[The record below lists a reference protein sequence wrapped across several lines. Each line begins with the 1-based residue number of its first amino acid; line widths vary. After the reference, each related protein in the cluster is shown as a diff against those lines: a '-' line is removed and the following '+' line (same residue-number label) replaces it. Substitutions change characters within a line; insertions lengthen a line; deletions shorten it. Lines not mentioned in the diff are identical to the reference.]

1 MARVVATTQF
11 SKCLR
16 ELLKK
21 GKEGKDAIEKS
32 RAAMAEA
39 ATDGKIS
46 LKPTQRGETRFP
58 NAEKYELVA
67 RYRLVVQLIDPAEN
81 HRAFLFAGDH
91 DDADKWLER
100 HKDYKWVHRKGD
112 DTLDFVKVTF
122 AGALPSVVPDID
134 AETPESLLTLPLLRD
149 VADAEWAASQAPS
162 TVVEYLKS
170 VSGELWESDP
180 NGIADHVQALAD
192 MDWAIF
198 ALDVLDLAHRREWR
212 ELHRRLEV
220 VAGTSTVVDGVAAA
234 AAMILPANSET
245 FVTWEDVSS
254 LPEDLAWADYILFL
268 HQEQKQL
275 VTREFNGPARI
286 RGVSGSGKTTVM
298 VHRARYLAKKY
309 CQPILLVTLTES
321 ARRLLELLV
330 RYLCGAEQSNIRTAT
345 LNRLATDAIA
355 SLAPRGLSSY
365 LQANDQQLDF
375 AGNQALEAVRRHNGF
390 SQSVLARIP
399 ATTLDEFIMDEVE
412 YIRMR
417 LLQDEYEKYMT
428 LPRHGRGIPL
438 PEAARVI
445 ILDAVN
451 VFDAALQRYGGKD
464 YEGVVQYAVSL
475 LSGSSANARNTFR
488 YRCVLVDEVQDL
500 SQLEMRLLSLIPDN
514 EGKRS
519 SDLPNG
525 MFLVGDGAQ
534 TIYRKGFALKPCGIS
549 ISGRSF
555 ALKKNYRNTREIL
568 QAAYGLIDEYEFADD
583 DEDNVQPPL
592 SPDLSSRHGE
602 KPVIVKCSRYSD
614 QLDFVVSSIT
624 EMLRERDARDEVAG
638 NIEPTELP
646 ICVIGFT
653 RGDRERL
660 SEALRRAKVR
670 TAELWQ
676 DVAWDSGAVKIS
688 TLESAKGH
696 EFHTVFIVGMI
707 EGTMPNARV
716 ERDDWK
722 REASRLYVAMT
733 RARDLLYLSY
743 DVGGRYGPSPFL
755 ALIQN
760 DCTECEWREGELVVV

>member
-1 MARVVATTQF
+1 MPRVVATTQF
-11 SKCLR
+11 AKCLR

-21 GKEGKDAIEKS
+21 GREGKAAIEKS

-46 LKPTQRGETRFP
+46 LRRTNHGETRFP

-67 RYRLVVQLIDPAEN
+67 RYRLVVQLLDPAQK

-91 DDADKWLER
+91 DDADAWLER

-112 DTLDFVKVTF
+112 DTIEFTKISF
-122 AGALPSVVPDID
+122 PGAVPNVVPDID

-149 VADAEWAASQAPS
+149 VSEAEWKASHAPS
-162 TVVEYLKS
+162 TVVDYLKS

-198 ALDVLDLAHRREWR
+198 ALDVLDLAHKREWR
-212 ELHRRLEV
+212 ELHRRFEV
-220 VAGTSTVVDGVAAA
+220 VAGTSTVVEGAQAA
-234 AAMILPANSET
+234 AAMVLPANSET
-245 FVTWEDVSS
+245 FVTWEDVDS
-254 LPEDLAWADYILFL
+254 LPEDLSWADFLLFL
-268 HQEQKQL
+268 HQEQKL
-275 VTREFNGPARI
+275 LATRDFNGPARI

-298 VHRARYLAKKY
+298 VHRARHLAKTY
-309 CQPILLVTLTES
+309 GQPILLVTLTES

-330 RYLCGAEQSNIRTAT
+330 RYLCGAEQSNIRTTT
-345 LNRLATDAIA
+345 LNRLATDVID
-355 SLAPRGLSSY
+355 SLAPGGLSSY
-365 LQANDQQLDF
+365 LQANDKQLDF
-375 AGNQALEAVRRHNGF
+375 ACAQSLEAVRHHNGF
-390 SQSVLARIP
+390 PQSVLARIP
-399 ATTLDEFIMDEVE
+399 ATKLDEFIMDEVE

-417 LLQDEYEKYMT
+417 LLPDEYEKYMK
-428 LPRHGRGIPL
+428 LPRYGRGIPL
-438 PEAARVI
+438 PEPARVI
-445 ILDAVN
+445 MLEGVN
-451 VFDAALQRYGGKD
+451 AFDAALKRYGSKD
-464 YEGVVQYAVSL
+464 PHGVVQYAVSL

-514 EGKRS
+514 DGKRA

-583 DEDNVQPPL
+583 DEENIQPPL

-602 KPVIVKCSRYSD
+602 KPIIVKCSRYSD
-614 QLDFVVSSIT
+614 QVDFVVSRIT
-624 EMLRERDARDEVAG
+624 EMLRERDARDEAAG
-638 NIEPTELP
+638 NTEPTELP
-646 ICVIGFT
+646 ICIIGFT
-653 RGDRERL
+653 RGDRERFG
-660 SEALRRAKVR
+660 EALRRAKVR

-676 DVAWDSGAVKIS
+676 DVAWDSAAVKIS

-733 RARDLLYLSY
+733 RARDRLYLSY
-743 DVGGRYGPSPFL
+743 DVGGKYGPSPFL
-755 ALIQN
+755 ALIQD
-760 DCTECEWREGELVVV
+760 DCTECEWRGGSLV